1 MERSDVVRLLGSLGQ
16 RKLLSFSLVLFTLAT
31 GIVIGTLISTGVDAA
46 RKEAVAPDAKPLR
59 IPDPVPLENQFSPIA
74 KQVRPSVVNI
84 QVRAFAKRTER
95 QSPRERGG
103 GEREGIEDFFRRHF
117 GWPEGPL
124 PGQPFPPE
132 RRRRPGEGSGVIVD
146 RNGYILTNNHVVQG
160 ADRIQVRL
168 FNGADDPYD
177 AKLIGRD
184 PETDLAVIKINPKK
198 RLSAAPIGNSD
209 AVGVGDWAIAIGSPL
224 GYPETVTVGII
235 SAKSRDVRGAGSRPF
250 QKFIQTD
257 AAINPGNSGGPLLNM
272 RGEVIGINTAIAT
285 HTGGYQ
291 GLGFALA
298 SNIAVDVYNQI
309 IQRGRV
315 ARGSIGIEFQASQ
328 NPALLRRFGAENGG
342 VLVKS
347 VRKGG
352 PAEDA
357 GMMDEDVIVEID
369 GKPVRDGDAL
379 IAVVAATPVDSTVP
393 IVVIRDDQR
402 KTLQVTIADREE
414 LFGDELGFGRRRP
427 QEEEESAE
435 VLFGITVQNL
445 SSSDR
450 QQLGYEGSDGVL
462 VTEVEPGSFADD
474 IGVLPNDIIV
484 AINRRPV
491 GSTSDISELQE
502 GLEPGDDVAVKV
514 MRRTPGRDEPSWEA
528 HYLADVLPE
537 SSEERF

>member
-46 RKEAVAPDAKPLR
+46 RKDAVAPDAKPLT

-84 QVRAFAKRTER
+84 RVEAFAKKTER
-95 QSPRERGG
+95 RSPRER
-103 GEREGIEDFFRRHF
+103 EGMEDYFRRFF
-117 GWPEGPL
+117 GWPEGAL

-146 RNGYILTNNHVVQG
+146 RNGYIITNNHVVEG
-160 ADRIQVRL
+160 ADRIRVRL
-168 FNGADDPYD
+168 FNGADDSYD

-184 PETDLAVIKINPKK
+184 PETDLAVIKINPRK
-198 RLSAAPIGNSD
+198 RLSAASMGNSD
-209 AVGVGDWAIAIGSPL
+209 AVNVGDWAIAIGSPL

-235 SAKSRDVRGAGSRPF
+235 SAKSRDVKGEGAGNRPF

-315 ARGSIGIEFQASQ
+315 ARGSIGIKFQPNQ
-328 NPALLRRFGAENGG
+328 KPALLRSFGAEDGG
-342 VLVKS
+342 VLVES
-347 VRKGG
+347 VKEGG
-352 PAEDA
+352 PAEKA
-357 GMMDEDVIVEID
+357 GMLAEDVIVEID
-369 GKPVRDGDAL
+369 GKPVADGDAL
-379 IAVVAATPVDSTVP
+379 IAVVAATPVDSAVP

-402 KTLQVTIADREE
+402 KTLRVTIADREE
-414 LFGDELGFGRRRP
+414 LFGDELGFGRGRP
-427 QEEEESAE
+427 REDEESAE

-445 SSSDR
+445 TSADR
-450 QQLGYEGSDGVL
+450 QQLGYKPSGGVL

-474 IGVLPNDIIV
+474 IGVLQNDIIV

-491 GSTSDISELQE
+491 NNTADISELQE
-502 GLEPGDDVAVKV
+502 GIKPGDDVAVKV
-514 MRRTPGRDEPSWEA
+514 MRRTTRRGAPSWEA
-528 HYLADVLPE
+528 QYLADVLPK

>member
-46 RKEAVAPDAKPLR
+46 RKDAVAPDAEPLT

-84 QVRAFAKRTER
+84 RVEAFAKKTER
-95 QSPRERGG
+95 RSPRER
-103 GEREGIEDFFRRHF
+103 EGMEDYFRRFF
-117 GWPEGPL
+117 GWPEGAL
-124 PGQPFPPE
+124 PGQPFPPQ
-132 RRRRPGEGSGVIVD
+132 RPRRPGEGSGVIVD
-146 RNGYILTNNHVVQG
+146 RNGYIITNNHVVEG
-160 ADRIQVRL
+160 ADRIRVRL
-168 FNGADDPYD
+168 FNGADDSYD

-184 PETDLAVIKINPKK
+184 PETDLAVIKINPRKK
-198 RLSAAPIGNSD
+198 LSAASMGNSD
-209 AVGVGDWAIAIGSPL
+209 AVRVGDWAIAIGSPL

-235 SAKSRDVRGAGSRPF
+235 SAKSRDVRGARMPF

-315 ARGSIGIEFQASQ
+315 ARGSIGIEFQSNQ
-328 NPALLRRFGAENGG
+328 TPALLRRYGAENGG

-347 VRKGG
+347 VKEGG
-352 PAEDA
+352 PAEKA
-357 GMMDEDVIVEID
+357 GMLDEDVIVEID
-369 GKPVRDGDAL
+369 GKPVADGDAL

-402 KTLQVTIADREE
+402 KTLRVTIADREE
-414 LFGDELGFGRRRP
+414 LFGDELGFRRGRPR
-427 QEEEESAE
+427 EEEESAE

-450 QQLGYEGSDGVL
+450 QQLGYKGSDGVL
-462 VTEVEPGSFADD
+462 VTDVEPGSFADD
-474 IGVLPNDIIV
+474 IGILPNDIIV

-502 GLEPGDDVAVKV
+502 GLKPGDDVAVKV
-514 MRRTPGRDEPSWEA
+514 MRRTPGRGEPSWEA
-528 HYLADVLPE
+528 HYLADVLPK

>member
-1 MERSDVVRLLGSLGQ
+1 MERSNVVRLLDSLGR
-16 RKLLSFSLVLFTLAT
+16 RKLLSFSLVLLTLAT

-46 RKEAVAPDAKPLR
+46 RKNAVAPDAKPLR

-74 KQVRPSVVNI
+74 KQVRPSVVHI
-84 QVRAFAKRTER
+84 LVEAFAKKTER
-95 QSPRERGG
+95 PSPR
-103 GEREGIEDFFRRHF
+103 EREGIEGFFRRHF

-132 RRRRPGEGSGVIVD
+132 RRRRPGESSGVIVD
-146 RNGYILTNNHVVQG
+146 GNGYILTNNHVVEG
-160 ADRIQVRL
+160 ADRIRVRL

-184 PETDLAVIKINPKK
+184 PLTDLAVIKINPKK
-198 RLSAAPIGNSD
+198 RLSTARMGNSD

-235 SAKSRDVRGAGSRPF
+235 SAKSRDVRGARNMPF

-315 ARGSIGIEFQASQ
+315 ARGSIGIEFPSSQ
-328 NPALLRRFGAENGG
+328 TPALLRRYGAENGG

-347 VRKGG
+347 VVENG
-352 PAEDA
+352 PADEA
-357 GMMDEDVIVEID
+357 GMEAEDVIVEID
-369 GKPVRDGDAL
+369 GKPVPDGDAL

-393 IVVIRDDQR
+393 IVVMRDDQR
-402 KTLQVTIADREE
+402 KTLRVTIADREE
-414 LFGDELGFGRRRP
+414 LFPDELGSGRRRP
-427 QEEEESAE
+427 QEDEESAE
-435 VLFGITVQNL
+435 VLFGITGQNL
-445 SSSDR
+445 TSADH
-450 QQLGYEGSDGVL
+450 QQLGYQGSGGVL

-474 IGVLPNDIIV
+474 IGILRNDIIV

-491 GSTSDISELQE
+491 NNTADISELQN
-502 GLEPGDDVAVKV
+502 GLKPGDDVAVKV
-514 MRRTPGRDEPSWEA
+514 MRRTTRRGEPSWEA
-528 HYLADVLPE
+528 QYLADVLPA

>member
-1 MERSDVVRLLGSLGQ
+1 MERSDVVRLLGSLGR

-46 RKEAVAPDAKPLR
+46 RKDAVAPDAKPLR

-84 QVRAFAKRTER
+84 RVKAFAKRAER
-95 QSPRERGG
+95 QSPRER
-103 GEREGIEDFFRRHF
+103 EGMEDFFRRFF
-117 GWPEGPL
+117 GGPEGAL

-132 RRRRPGEGSGVIVD
+132 RRRRPGAGEGSGVIVD
-146 RNGYILTNNHVVQG
+146 RNGYIITNNHVVEG

-168 FNGADDPYD
+168 FNGSDDPYD

-184 PETDLAVIKINPKK
+184 PLTDLAVIKINPKK
-198 RLSAAPIGNSD
+198 RLSAASMGNSD
-209 AVGVGDWAIAIGSPL
+209 AVNVGDWAIAIGSPL

-235 SAKSRDVRGAGSRPF
+235 SAKSRDVRGVRSMPF

-315 ARGSIGIEFQASQ
+315 ARGSIGIKFQANQ
-328 NPALLRRFGAENGG
+328 KPALLRSFGAADGG
-342 VLVKS
+342 VLVES
-347 VRKGG
+347 VQEGG
-352 PAEDA
+352 PAEKA
-357 GMMDEDVIVEID
+357 GMLAEDVIVEID
-369 GKPVRDGDAL
+369 GKPVADGDAL

-402 KTLQVTIADREE
+402 KTLRVTIADREE
-414 LFGDELGFGRRRP
+414 LFPDELGLGRGRP
-427 QEEEESAE
+427 REEEESAE

-445 SSSDR
+445 TSADR
-450 QQLGYEGSDGVL
+450 QQWGYKGSGGVL

-474 IGVLPNDIIV
+474 IGVLRNDIIV

-491 GSTSDISELQE
+491 NNTADISELQE
-502 GLEPGDDVAVKV
+502 GIKPGDDVAVKV
-514 MRRTPGRDEPSWEA
+514 MRRTPGRGEPSWEA
-528 HYLADVLPE
+528 HYLADVLPQ

>member
-1 MERSDVVRLLGSLGQ
+1 MERSDVVRLLGSLGR

-46 RKEAVAPDAKPLR
+46 RKDAVAPDAKPLR

-84 QVRAFAKRTER
+84 RVKAFAKRAER
-95 QSPRERGG
+95 QSPRER
-103 GEREGIEDFFRRHF
+103 EGMEDFFRRFF
-117 GWPEGPL
+117 GGPEGAL

-132 RRRRPGEGSGVIVD
+132 RRRRPGAGEGSGVIVD
-146 RNGYILTNNHVVQG
+146 RNGYIITNNHVVQG

-184 PETDLAVIKINPKK
+184 HETDLAVIKINPRK
-198 RLSAAPIGNSD
+198 RLSAAPMGNSD

-235 SAKSRDVRGAGSRPF
+235 SAKSRDVRGGQNMPF

-315 ARGSIGIEFQASQ
+315 ARGSIGIKFQPNQ
-328 NPALLRRFGAENGG
+328 KPALLRSFGAEDGG
-342 VLVKS
+342 VLVES
-347 VRKGG
+347 VKEGG
-352 PAEDA
+352 PAEKA
-357 GMMDEDVIVEID
+357 GMLAEDVIVEID
-369 GKPVRDGDAL
+369 GKPVADGDAL
-379 IAVVAATPVDSTVP
+379 IAVVAATPVDSAVP

-402 KTLQVTIADREE
+402 KTLRVTIADREE
-414 LFGDELGFGRRRP
+414 LFGDELGFRRGRP
-427 QEEEESAE
+427 QEDEESAE
-435 VLFGITVQNL
+435 VLFGVTVQNL
-445 SSSDR
+445 TSADR
-450 QQLGYEGSDGVL
+450 QQWGYKGSGGVL

-474 IGVLPNDIIV
+474 IGILQNDIIV

-491 GSTSDISELQE
+491 NNRADISELQE
-502 GLEPGDDVAVKV
+502 GIKPGDDVAVKV
-514 MRRTPGRDEPSWEA
+514 MRRTTRRGAPSWEA
-528 HYLADVLPE
+528 QYLADVLPK

>member
-46 RKEAVAPDAKPLR
+46 RKDAVAPDAKPLT

-84 QVRAFAKRTER
+84 RVEAFAKKTER
-95 QSPRERGG
+95 RSPRER
-103 GEREGIEDFFRRHF
+103 EGMEDYFRRFF
-117 GWPEGPL
+117 GWPEGAL
-124 PGQPFPPE
+124 PGQPFPPQ
-132 RRRRPGEGSGVIVD
+132 RPRRPGEGSGVIVD
-146 RNGYILTNNHVVQG
+146 RNGYIITNNHVVEG
-160 ADRIQVRL
+160 ADRIRVRL
-168 FNGADDPYD
+168 FNGADDSYD

-184 PETDLAVIKINPKK
+184 PETDLAVIKINPRKK
-198 RLSAAPIGNSD
+198 LSAASMGNSD
-209 AVGVGDWAIAIGSPL
+209 AVRVGDWAIAIGSPL

-235 SAKSRDVRGAGSRPF
+235 SAKSRDVRGARMPF

-315 ARGSIGIEFQASQ
+315 ARGSIGIEFQSNQ
-328 NPALLRRFGAENGG
+328 TPALLRRYGAENGG
-342 VLVKS
+342 VFVKS
-347 VRKGG
+347 VKEGG
-352 PAEDA
+352 PAEKA
-357 GMMDEDVIVEID
+357 GMLDEDVIVEID
-369 GKPVRDGDAL
+369 GKPVADGDAL

-402 KTLQVTIADREE
+402 KTLRVTIADREE
-414 LFGDELGFGRRRP
+414 LFGDELGFRRGRPR
-427 QEEEESAE
+427 EEEESAE

-450 QQLGYEGSDGVL
+450 QQLGYKGSDGVL
-462 VTEVEPGSFADD
+462 VTDVEPGSFADD
-474 IGVLPNDIIV
+474 IGILPNDIIV

-502 GLEPGDDVAVKV
+502 GLKPGDDVAVKV
-514 MRRTPGRDEPSWEA
+514 MRRTPGRGEPSWEA
-528 HYLADVLPE
+528 HYLADVLPK

>member
-1 MERSDVVRLLGSLGQ
+1 MERSDVVRLLGSLGR

-46 RKEAVAPDAKPLR
+46 RKDAVAPDAKPLR

-84 QVRAFAKRTER
+84 RVKAFAKRAER
-95 QSPRERGG
+95 QSPRER
-103 GEREGIEDFFRRHF
+103 EGMEDFFRRFF
-117 GWPEGPL
+117 GGPEGAL

-132 RRRRPGEGSGVIVD
+132 RRRRPGAGEGSGVIVD
-146 RNGYILTNNHVVQG
+146 RNGYIITNNHVVEG

-168 FNGADDPYD
+168 FNGSDDPYD

-184 PETDLAVIKINPKK
+184 PLTDLAVIKINPKK
-198 RLSAAPIGNSD
+198 RLSAASMGNSD
-209 AVGVGDWAIAIGSPL
+209 AVNVGDWAIAIGSPL

-235 SAKSRDVRGAGSRPF
+235 SAKSRDVRGVRSMAF

-315 ARGSIGIEFQASQ
+315 ARGSIGIKFQANQ
-328 NPALLRRFGAENGG
+328 KPALLRSFGAEDGG
-342 VLVKS
+342 VLVES
-347 VRKGG
+347 VQEGG
-352 PAEDA
+352 PAEKA
-357 GMMDEDVIVEID
+357 GMLAEDVIVEID
-369 GKPVRDGDAL
+369 GKPVADGDAL

-402 KTLQVTIADREE
+402 KTLRVTIADREE
-414 LFGDELGFGRRRP
+414 LFPDELGFGRGRP
-427 QEEEESAE
+427 REEEESAE

-445 SSSDR
+445 TSADR
-450 QQLGYEGSDGVL
+450 QQWGYKGSGGVL

-474 IGVLPNDIIV
+474 IGVRRNDIIV

-491 GSTSDISELQE
+491 NNTADISELQE
-502 GLEPGDDVAVKV
+502 GIKPGDDVAVKV
-514 MRRTPGRDEPSWEA
+514 MRRTPGRGEPSWEA
-528 HYLADVLPE
+528 HYLADVLPK

>member
-1 MERSDVVRLLGSLGQ
+1 
-16 RKLLSFSLVLFTLAT
+16 
-31 GIVIGTLISTGVDAA
+31 
-46 RKEAVAPDAKPLR
+46 
-59 IPDPVPLENQFSPIA
+59 
-74 KQVRPSVVNI
+74 
-84 QVRAFAKRTER
+84 
-95 QSPRERGG
+95 
-103 GEREGIEDFFRRHF
+103 
-117 GWPEGPL
+117 
-124 PGQPFPPE
+124 
-132 RRRRPGEGSGVIVD
+132 VD
-146 RNGYILTNNHVVQG
+146 RNGYIITNNHVVEG
-160 ADRIQVRL
+160 ADRIRVRL
-168 FNGADDPYD
+168 FNGDDDPYD

-198 RLSAAPIGNSD
+198 RLSAAPMGNSN
-209 AVGVGDWAIAIGSPL
+209 AVHVGDWAIAIGSPL

-235 SAKSRDVRGAGSRPF
+235 SAKSRDVRGAPNRPF

-315 ARGSIGIEFQASQ
+315 ARGSIGIEFQSIQ
-328 NPALLRRFGAENGG
+328 KPALLRSFGAENGG
-342 VLVKS
+342 VLVKD
-347 VRKGG
+347 VIKGG
-352 PAEDA
+352 PAEEA
-357 GMMDEDVIVEID
+357 GMKSEDVIVEID
-369 GKPVRDGDAL
+369 GKPIRDGDTL
-379 IAVVAATPVDSTVP
+379 IAVVAATPVEATVP
-393 IVVIRDDQR
+393 VVVIRGDKR
-402 KTLQVTIADREE
+402 KTLQVKIADREE
-414 LFGDELGFGRRRP
+414 VIGDELGYRRGQPR
-427 QEEEESAE
+427 EEEESAE

-484 AINRRPV
+484 SINRRPV

-502 GLEPGDDVAVKV
+502 GLKPGDDVAVKV
-514 MRRTPGRDEPSWEA
+514 MRRTPGRGEPSWEA
-528 HYLADVLPE
+528 HYLADVLPK

>member
-1 MERSDVVRLLGSLGQ
+1 MERSDVVRLLGSLGR

-46 RKEAVAPDAKPLR
+46 RKDAVAPDAKPLR

-84 QVRAFAKRTER
+84 RVKAFAKRAER
-95 QSPRERGG
+95 QSPRER
-103 GEREGIEDFFRRHF
+103 EGMEDFFRRFF
-117 GWPEGPL
+117 GGPEGAL

-132 RRRRPGEGSGVIVD
+132 RRRRPGAGEGSGVIVD
-146 RNGYILTNNHVVQG
+146 RNGYIITNNHVVEG

-168 FNGADDPYD
+168 FNGSDDPYD

-184 PETDLAVIKINPKK
+184 PLTDLAVIKINPKK
-198 RLSAAPIGNSD
+198 RLSAASMGNSD
-209 AVGVGDWAIAIGSPL
+209 AVNVGDWAIAIGSPL

-235 SAKSRDVRGAGSRPF
+235 SAKSRDVRGVNMPF

-272 RGEVIGINTAIAT
+272 RGEVIGINTVIAT

-315 ARGSIGIEFQASQ
+315 ARGSIGIKFQANQ
-328 NPALLRRFGAENGG
+328 KPALLRSFGAEDGG
-342 VLVKS
+342 VLVES
-347 VRKGG
+347 VKEGG
-352 PAEDA
+352 PAEKA
-357 GMMDEDVIVEID
+357 GMLAEDVIVEID
-369 GKPVRDGDAL
+369 GKPVADGDAL
-379 IAVVAATPVDSTVP
+379 IPVVAATPVDSTVP

-402 KTLQVTIADREE
+402 KTLRVTIADREE
-414 LFGDELGFGRRRP
+414 LFPDQLGFGRGRP
-427 QEEEESAE
+427 REEEESAE

-445 SSSDR
+445 TSADR
-450 QQLGYEGSDGVL
+450 QQWGYKGSGGVL

-474 IGVLPNDIIV
+474 IGVLRNDIIV

-491 GSTSDISELQE
+491 NNTADISELQE
-502 GLEPGDDVAVKV
+502 GIKPGDDVAVKV
-514 MRRTPGRDEPSWEA
+514 MRRTPGRGEPSWEA
-528 HYLADVLPE
+528 HYLADVLPK

>member
-1 MERSDVVRLLGSLGQ
+1 MERSDVVRLLGSLGR

-46 RKEAVAPDAKPLR
+46 RKDAVAPDAKPLR

-84 QVRAFAKRTER
+84 RVKAFAKRAER
-95 QSPRERGG
+95 QSPRER
-103 GEREGIEDFFRRHF
+103 EGMEDFFRRFF
-117 GWPEGPL
+117 GGPEGAL

-132 RRRRPGEGSGVIVD
+132 RRRRPGAGEGSGVIVD
-146 RNGYILTNNHVVQG
+146 RNGYIITNNHVVEG

-168 FNGADDPYD
+168 FNGSDDPYD

-184 PETDLAVIKINPKK
+184 PLTDLAVIKINPKK
-198 RLSAAPIGNSD
+198 RLSAASMGNSD
-209 AVGVGDWAIAIGSPL
+209 AVNVGDWAIAIGSPL

-235 SAKSRDVRGAGSRPF
+235 SAKSRDVRGVHMPF

-315 ARGSIGIEFQASQ
+315 ARGSIGIKFQANQ
-328 NPALLRRFGAENGG
+328 KPALLRSFGAEDGG
-342 VLVKS
+342 VLVES
-347 VRKGG
+347 VKEGG
-352 PAEDA
+352 PAEKA
-357 GMMDEDVIVEID
+357 GMLAEDVIVEID
-369 GKPVRDGDAL
+369 GKPVADGDAL

-402 KTLQVTIADREE
+402 KALRVTIADREE
-414 LFGDELGFGRRRP
+414 LFPDELGFGRGRP
-427 QEEEESAE
+427 REEEESAE

-445 SSSDR
+445 TSADR
-450 QQLGYEGSDGVL
+450 QQWGYKGSGGVL

-474 IGVLPNDIIV
+474 IGVLRNDIIV

-491 GSTSDISELQE
+491 NNTADISELQE
-502 GLEPGDDVAVKV
+502 GIKPGDDVAVKV
-514 MRRTPGRDEPSWEA
+514 MRRTPGRGEPSWEA
-528 HYLADVLPE
+528 HYLADVLPK